1 MNQAPPEY
9 QQQQELAPEQMD
21 GCFRYPVTGGTFQ
34 QAQNMNTLYVIPIC
48 SNPSTLMDSSNMA
61 LDDASAPASTVSKP
75 HPRYPNPGD
84 VWPSQLLEKY
94 P

>member
-1 MNQAPPEY
+1 
-9 QQQQELAPEQMD
+9 MD
-21 GCFRYPVTGGTFQ
+21 GCFRYPVTGGGTFQ